1 MNEDPTR
8 IQAILQ
14 AETQCLEAY
23 LLGPDVYRQ
32 IRVEDRNHVI
42 LHLMSLGDY
51 LELRAIARTLA
62 ADDPTAPGETL
73 LRTFSR
79 QADALAARELQARL
93 QSLQWSM
100 EEWSKEGHLNARY
113 FAAEMV
119 QRSRIQRLGAA
130 HDWFRIA
137 QDLEALDARIQGV
150 TVPGPFIWRQDYVK
164 AFPED
169 QFWFLYRT
177 LRAGAEMP

>member
-8 IQAILQ
+8 IQAVLQ
-14 AETQCLEAY
+14 AEIQCLESY

-32 IRVEDRNHVI
+32 IRVEDRGHVV

-51 LELRAIARTLA
+51 LELQAIARTQA
-62 ADDPTAPGETL
+62 ADDPTAPGEAL

-130 HDWFRIA
+130 RGWFRIV
-137 QDLEALDARIQGV
+137 QELEALDARIQSV
-150 TVPGPFIWRQDYVK
+150 TVPGPFIWRPDYVK

-177 LRAGAEMP
+177 LRAGATMP

>member
-8 IQAILQ
+8 IQAVLQ
-14 AETQCLEAY
+14 AEIQCLESY

-32 IRVEDRNHVI
+32 IRVEDRGHVV

-51 LELRAIARTLA
+51 LELQAIARTLA
-62 ADDPTAPGETL
+62 ADDPTAPGEAL

-130 HDWFRIA
+130 RGWFRTA
-137 QDLEALDARIQGV
+137 QEIG
-150 TVPGPFIWRQDYVK
+150 
-164 AFPED
+164 
-169 QFWFLYRT
+169 
-177 LRAGAEMP
+177 RAHV